1 MNAIRLRFG
10 EFLLDPARRE
20 LRRDGE
26 LLALPL
32 KVFECIAYLAAH
44 RDRAVG
50 RDELIAAVWGR
61 VEVAGNLLDQTMLRA
76 RRALGDT
83 DGDRRIIRTVLGFG
97 YAWVAPTEVIEDG
110 ADATRNETTAP
121 IAPARPR
128 DATPRPTQS
137 RARISRLVGLGSIAL
152 LLVVVL
158 IWSAFALRGTGTGR
172 TNSAE
177 PNLALLLPVTLSP
190 DSKFAWARLG
200 AMDLI
205 AERLRAAGQ
214 PMVPS
219 DNVVALARG
228 LQSAKPDAGELE
240 NLVDAAAADTVLQ
253 ASAELSAG
261 YWRVTVQSI
270 YGRDPPLLAE
280 GESQDLMEAARAA
293 GDRMASRL
301 GLSPAASDD
310 LVPPRERALAG
321 VLQQVE
327 AAMLADQP
335 DTARALLDTLDA
347 EQSRR
352 PEVRYRRAG
361 IDFRNGRLDAAETEF
376 KTLLESTSA
385 KDDPLFRARVLNGLG
400 NIALR
405 RDDYAATERNADAVI
420 ELLGDAK
427 PSPELGRALTGR
439 GIAQS
444 AQYRF
449 EPALV
454 DLARARV
461 VLESVGDRLGL
472 ARVDVNLGILDAR
485 RDRYAEALPVLLS
498 SAQRLAAFHDLTSEL
513 FARVTAAYAQLALL
527 EPAAALA
534 GEPRLRELAAREPN
548 PQWKRYARLALA
560 EVLFANGRLA
570 DANTLLGEVLAD
582 AEQAADAPI
591 LASARIVGARFSLAS
606 GDAAAAR
613 RAAGEVLKTSWEAET
628 PREQALAWL
637 ALVRAHV
644 ALGQTAD
651 ASAAAADARAWADRN
666 GAPAASLYADLAVA
680 ESAAAAD
687 DATRAAAAFERAL
700 AEAERGRVPDDL
712 LNACAAYTAYLIET
726 RDLSR
731 AGAVAARVAGWADRS
746 YEAALVQAALY
757 LALDQPAPLRTALSH
772 ARNLAGERALPG
784 KFDDAPIADL

>member
-1 MNAIRLRFG
+1 MNSLRLRFG
-10 EFLLDPARRE
+10 EFQLDPARRE
-20 LRRDGE
+20 LRRNGE
-26 LLALPL
+26 LVTLPL
-32 KVFECIAYLAAH
+32 KVFESIAYLAAH

-61 VEVAGNLLDQTMLRA
+61 VEVASNLLDQTMLRA

-97 YAWVAPTEVIEDG
+97 YAWVAPTEIVEIGAEDSQPTQAER
-110 ADATRNETTAP
+110 ADATPTESTAP
-121 IAPARPR
+121 ISR
-128 DATPRPTQS
+128 S
-137 RARISRLVGLGSIAL
+137 RARSGRPVLLGSIAL
-152 LLVVVL
+152 LVVGAL
-158 IWSAFALRGTGTGR
+158 LWSAFILRDKDAGKAD
-172 TNSAE
+172 SAR
-177 PNLALLLPVTLSP
+177 PQLALLLPVTLSA

-228 LQSAKPDAGELE
+228 LRSATPDAGELE
-240 NLVDAAAADTVLQ
+240 NLVDAAAARMVLQ

-293 GDRMASRL
+293 GDSMAGRL
-301 GLSPAASDD
+301 GFSPAASDD

-347 EQSRR
+347 EQSQR

-361 IDFRNGRLDAAETEF
+361 IDFRSGRLDAAEADF
-376 KTLLESTSA
+376 KALLESTSA
-385 KDDPLFRARVLNGLG
+385 KDDPLFRARLLNGLG

-420 ELLGDAK
+420 ELLGESK

-449 EPALV
+449 DPALV
-454 DLARARV
+454 DFARARV

-485 RDRYAEALPVLLS
+485 RDRYAEALPVLMS

-534 GEPRLRELAAREPN
+534 GESRLRELVMREPN
-548 PQWKRYARLALA
+548 PQWKRYTRLALA

-570 DANTLLGEVLAD
+570 DAKALLGEVLVD
-582 AEQAADAPI
+582 AEQADDAPI
-591 LASARIVGARFSLAS
+591 LASARIVAARFSLAS
-606 GDAAAAR
+606 GDAAAASR
-613 RAAGEVLKTSWEAET
+613 SAGDVLKTSWEAET

-637 ALVRAHV
+637 TLVRAHV

-651 ASAAAADARAWADRN
+651 ASAAAADARAWAERR
-666 GAPAASLYADLAVA
+666 GAAAARMVVDLAIA
-680 ESAAAAD
+680 ESAAATD
-687 DATRAAAAFERAL
+687 DAEQAVAAFERAL

-712 LNACAAYTAYLIET
+712 LKTCAAYADYLIAT

-772 ARNLAGERALPG
+772 ARNLAGERPLPS
-784 KFDDAPIADL
+784 KFDDAPMADL